1 MTDSQKQI
9 RLQALYDM
17 AVELSGLR
25 SLDSVLNTALN
36 HCLTLTES
44 EFGFIGLNSADGKWM
59 DVVAIHGF
67 HAVAG
72 FYEQHHRFPVRYN
85 IFARAVLENRPV
97 RSDDAAT
104 DPHRVGQPKG
114 HPPVRTF
121 LGVPLRVRNN
131 PIGMIGVAN
140 RATIYEDDHEQ
151 LLMTYAAQVAIVM
164 RNVQLYEEVT
174 AANARLEQQV
184 AVRSQELQEA
194 KEALA
199 VKADLLQRLLT
210 ETIAVQERERQRIA
224 HGMHDGINQLLIGA
238 MLELKAGRHR
248 LATFNL
254 RDADKSLDSVKEIL
268 HQVESELR
276 RIIHDLRP
284 PTLDALGLVPALRRY
299 ATQFH
304 LYSSIP
310 CEVQVI
316 GKPIRLSSVAEISLY
331 RLTQEALNNINNHSR
346 ATHSEL
352 TICFNPDT
360 LQLVVADNGCG
371 FDLSGT
377 SQSESDHLGLVG
389 MRERAE
395 SLGGS
400 LAIQSTPGVGTRLE
414 LTVPVPL
421 QGAA

>member
-1 MTDSQKQI
+1 MTDSQKQV
-9 RLQALYDM
+9 RLHALYDM

-67 HAVAG
+67 HPVMG
-72 FYEQHHRFPVRYN
+72 FYEQHHRFPVRHN

-104 DPHRVGQPKG
+104 DPHRVGQPHG

-131 PIGMIGVAN
+131 PIGMIGLAN
-140 RATIYEDDHEQ
+140 RATVYQDDHEQ

-164 RNVQLYEEVT
+164 RNVQLYEELT

-184 AVRSQELQEA
+184 AVRSQELHEA

-238 MLELKAGRHR
+238 MLELKAARQR
-248 LATFNL
+248 MSANDLKQAE
-254 RDADKSLDSVKEIL
+254 KSLDSVKTIL
-268 HQVESELR
+268 HRTDAELR

-299 ATQFH
+299 ATQFQQ
-304 LYSSIP
+304 YSTIP
-310 CEVQVI
+310 CSVQVV
-316 GKPIRLSSVAEISLY
+316 GTPIRLSPVAEISLY
-331 RLTQEALNNINNHSR
+331 RLTQEALNNVNNHSH
-346 ATHSEL
+346 ATQSEL

-371 FDLSGT
+371 FDLAT
-377 SQSESDHLGLVG
+377 AQQSESDHLGLVG

-400 LAIQSTPGVGTRLE
+400 LAIQSTPGAGTRLE
-414 LTVPVPL
+414 LTVPVPQ
-421 QGAA
+421 QGIA

>member
-1 MTDSQKQI
+1 MSETQKQI
-9 RLQALYDM
+9 RLHALYDM

-25 SLDSVLNTALN
+25 SQDSVLNTALS

-59 DVVAIHGF
+59 DVVAIEGF

-97 RSDDAAT
+97 RSDDATT
-104 DPHRVGQPKG
+104 DPLRVGQPQG

-121 LGVPLRVRNN
+121 LGVPLRVRNR

-140 RATIYEDDHEQ
+140 RATVYQDDHEQ
-151 LLMTYAAQVAIVM
+151 LLMTYAAQIAIVM
-164 RNVQLYEEVT
+164 RNVQLYEELS
-174 AANARLEQQV
+174 AANSRLEQQV
-184 AVRSQELQEA
+184 AVRSQELHEA

-199 VKADLLQRLLT
+199 VKADLLQRLLS
-210 ETIAVQERERQRIA
+210 ETMAVQERERQRIA

-238 MLELKAGRHR
+238 MLELKAARHR
-248 LATFNL
+248 ISAFDV
-254 RDADKSLDSVKEIL
+254 RHAAKSLDSVQTIL
-268 HQVESELR
+268 HDMDDELR

-299 ATQFH
+299 ATQFQQ
-304 LYSSIP
+304 YTTIP
-310 CEVQVI
+310 CTVNVI
-316 GKPIRLSSVAEISLY
+316 GKPIRLSPVVEISLY
-331 RLTQEALNNINNHSR
+331 RLTQEALNNVNAHSH

-352 TICFNPDT
+352 TICFDPDT
-360 LQLVVADNGCG
+360 IRLVISDNGCG
-371 FDLSGT
+371 FDLDT
-377 SQSESDHLGLVG
+377 ARQSEGDHLGLVG

-400 LAIQSTPGVGTRLE
+400 FTIQSTSGQGTRLE
-414 LTVPVPL
+414 LTVPLPEE
-421 QGAA
+421 QPA

>member
-1 MTDSQKQI
+1 MSDSQKQL
-9 RLQALYDM
+9 RLHALYDM

-44 EFGFIGLNSADGKWM
+44 EFGFIGLNSGDGKWM

-67 HAVAG
+67 QAG
-72 FYEQHHRFPVRYN
+72 THFYEEHHRFPVRYN

-97 RSDDAAT
+97 RSDDATT
-104 DPHRVGQPKG
+104 DPLRVGQPQG

-140 RATIYEDDHEQ
+140 RATVYEDDHEQ
-151 LLMTYAAQVAIVM
+151 LLMTYGAQVAIVM

-184 AVRSQELQEA
+184 AIRSQELQEA

-238 MLELKAGRHR
+238 MLELKAARHR
-248 LATFNL
+248 IAAFDV
-254 RDADKSLDSVKEIL
+254 RHAAKSLDSVQTIL
-268 HQVESELR
+268 HDMDEELR

-299 ATQFH
+299 ATQFQQ
-304 LYSSIP
+304 YTTIP
-310 CEVQVI
+310 CTMQVI
-316 GKPIRLSSVAEISLY
+316 GKPLRLAPIVEISLY
-331 RLTQEALNNINNHSR
+331 RLAQEALNNINTHSR
-346 ATHSEL
+346 ATDSDL
-352 TICFNPDT
+352 TIAFNADT
-360 LQLVVADNGCG
+360 VHLVVSDNGCG
-371 FDLSGT
+371 FDLAT
-377 SQSESDHLGLVG
+377 ARQSEGDHLGLVG

-400 LAIQSTPGVGTRLE
+400 LTIHSTPGQGTRLE
-414 LTVPVPL
+414 LTVPLPQEQVT
-421 QGAA
+421 